1 MAARAPRLL
10 ARGRHLTRSARD
22 RWPSLQRTDRFGQ
35 HTADTQIL
43 ISSQQSKAAPT
54 DRDHAPRRVPAR
66 PVTTGTRRRQ
76 ARPRRREYRTDL

>member
-10 ARGRHLTRSARD
+10 ARGRHLTRSA

-43 ISSQQSKAAPT
+43 ISSQQSQAAPT

-66 PVTTGTRRRQ
+66 PVTIDTCRRQ
-76 ARPRRREYRTDL
+76 ARRRGREYRTGL